1 LGNLPS
7 ADFHINQIWLQLVLI
22 AQDLLTWL
30 SVLALDGDLTVATP
44 ATVRYRLLHVAGRIT
59 TSSRRAVL
67 HLDAAWPWADALAAA
82 FRRIR
87 ALPTPA

>member
-1 LGNLPS
+1 
-7 ADFHINQIWLQLVLI
+7 VLA

-30 SVLALDGDLTVATP
+30 SLLALDGDLTAATP
-44 ATVRYRLLHVAGRIT
+44 TTIRYRLLHVAGRIT
-59 TSSRRAVL
+59 TSSRQRVL
-67 HLDAAWPWADALAAA
+67 HLDAAWPWATALAAA